1 MNEKEQMNIVIVG
14 HVDHGKSTVIGR
26 LLSDTGSL
34 PNGKLEFV
42 KENCRRNAKPF
53 EYAFLL
59 DALKDEQA
67 QGITIDT
74 CRCFFKTGKRD
85 YIIIDAPGHIEF
97 LKNMIT
103 GAARA
108 EAALL
113 VIDANEGVKE
123 NSKRHGYLV
132 SMLGIKQVVVLI
144 NKMDLAGYGEETFN
158 RIKKEYSEF
167 LSRINVKSINF
178 IPISARE
185 GDNMIALSEKMPWY
199 KGVTVL
205 SQLDL
210 FVNEKSEELKAF
222 RFPVQDTYKFT
233 NEGDERR
240 IVAGTIVAGSISE
253 GDEVV
258 FLPSLKKSRIKTI
271 EAFNTPK
278 KKTVCTGEAVGFTL
292 ETQIYTR
299 PGEIMIKAAE
309 KEQPKISNRFKA
321 NVFWVGRAPM
331 IKEKTYKLKL
341 ATGRAAVK
349 LVGINHS
356 LDASDLSTV
365 NNKKQIDRHD
375 VAECVFETMKPIAFD
390 SISDL
395 KTTGR
400 FVIVD
405 NYEIAGGG
413 IVLESVTQEDSIL
426 KEHIRQRENIWEKGL
441 INPPE
446 RAVKN
451 SHKSKFIVF
460 TGMKDTGKKNI
471 AKLLEKELFE
481 KNFNVYYLGMAN
493 IELGLDSDIKVEGK
507 DIEERIR
514 RLGELAR
521 ILTDTGLIF
530 ITTIDEA
537 DDYDI
542 ETLKL
547 LNEPNDIIVVIVGE
561 NSLTRYPAD
570 LELGTPDDSKTAIN
584 KVVSL
589 LKEKEVIVEYYL

>member
-1 MNEKEQMNIVIVG
+1 
-14 HVDHGKSTVIGR
+14 TVIGR

>member
-1 MNEKEQMNIVIVG
+1 MHEKEQMNIVIVG

-74 CRCFFKTGKRD
+74 CRCFFKTEKRD

-144 NKMDLAGYGEETFN
+144 NKMDLADYGEETFN
-158 RIKKEYSEF
+158 RIKNEYSEF

-199 KGVTVL
+199 KGATVL

-210 FVNEKSEELKAF
+210 FENEKSEEQKAF

-253 GDEVV
+253 GEEVV
-258 FLPSLKKSRIKTI
+258 FLPSLKKSRIRTI

-278 KKTVCTGEAVGFTL
+278 KKSVGTGEAVGFTL

-349 LVGINHS
+349 LVEIRHS

-390 SISDL
+390 SIGDL

-426 KEHIRQRENIWEKGL
+426 KEHIRLRENIWEKGL

-451 SHKSKFIVF
+451 NHKSKFIVF
-460 TGMKDTGKKNI
+460 TGLKDTGKKNI

-493 IELGLDSDIKVEGK
+493 IELGLDSDIKIEGK
-507 DIEERIR
+507 DVEERIR

-547 LNEPNDIIVVIVGE
+547 LNEPNDIIVVSVGE

-584 KVVSL
+584 KVMEL
-589 LKEKEVIVEYYL
+589 LKDKEVIVEYYL